1 MKAMDNLSPA
11 AATAAGDDR
20 AVLNKGVPA
29 PLCWLNGEIM
39 PMARACIPV
48 SDHGL
53 LYGDGVF
60 EGIRFYQRRAFRLME
75 HLQRLRDSAA
85 AIGLPL
91 PLDQRALE
99 AAVADLIA
107 AFGAPEGYLRL
118 VVTRGVGALG
128 LDPASCKRGNV
139 FIIAAQMALVDE
151 VERRRGIRVI
161 IAATRRLPVDG
172 LDPRIKSLNY
182 LNHILARME
191 ASHAGAQE
199 AILLNGRGHVCE
211 GSADNVFIV
220 REGALLTPPVSDGAL
235 DGVTRGVVMALAAQA
250 GIACR
255 EATLTPYDLY
265 TADECF
271 LTGTGAELI
280 PVRGIDGRAP
290 RQCPGGVY
298 RELQARF
305 QALIQRE
312 TAA

>member
-1 MKAMDNLSPA
+1 MDF
-11 AATAAGDDR
+11 
-20 AVLNKGVPA
+20 NKGVSKS
-29 PLCWLNGEIM
+29 LCWLNGKIM
-39 PMARACIPV
+39 PTAQACIPV

-60 EGIRFYQRRAFRLME
+60 EGIRFYQRRAFRLSE
-75 HLQRLRDSAA
+75 HLHRLRDSAA

-91 PLDQRALE
+91 PLDRAALE
-99 AAVADLIA
+99 TAVAELIEA
-107 AFGAPEGYLRL
+107 IAVPEGYLRL
-118 VVTRGVGALG
+118 VVTRGEGTMG
-128 LDPASCKRGNV
+128 IDPSSCKRGNV
-139 FIIAAQMALVDE
+139 FIIATQMELVDAE
-151 VERRRGIRVI
+151 KRQQGIRVI

-191 ASHAGAQE
+191 AGNAGAQE
-199 AILLNGRGHVCE
+199 AILLNARGHVCE
-211 GSADNVFIV
+211 GSADNVYIV
-220 REGALLTPPVSDGAL
+220 RDHALLTPPVSDGAL
-235 DGVTRGVVMALAAQA
+235 DGVTRRVVMELAAQA

-255 EATLTPYDLY
+255 EETLAPYDLY

-280 PVRGIDGRAP
+280 PVRDIDGRLL

-298 RELQARF
+298 LDLQVRF
-305 QALIQRE
+305 QALIQWE

>member
-1 MKAMDNLSPA
+1 MDSWSPA
-11 AATAAGDDR
+11 SATAAGDDR
-20 AVLNKGVPA
+20 AALNKGVPA

-60 EGIRFYQRRAFRLME
+60 EGVRFYRGRAFRLSG
-75 HLQRLRDSAA
+75 HLRRLRDSAA
-85 AIGLPL
+85 AIGLML
-91 PLDQRALE
+91 PLEQGVLE
-99 AAVADLIA
+99 TAVADLIA

-151 VERRRGIRVI
+151 AERRRGIRAI

-235 DGVTRGVVMALAAQA
+235 DGVTRGVVMALAARA

-280 PVRGIDGRAP
+280 PVRDIDGRAP
-290 RQCPGGVY
+290 RQCPGVVY